1 MKRLILLLLP
11 ALAIS
16 LSGNAQTTDNAVLA
30 TPLSKNWYVQTGI
43 DISLQKPYSYEFSD
57 AFKEGTS
64 WGLDVAIGRWFTPEI
79 GLRVKLNW
87 ENGIPLFG
95 WNKANWIAPF
105 YEPGRNMKRGG
116 YLIGGGD
123 LQFDIHN
130 IFFGYNPDRRWNMQV
145 FPRAG
150 IAFNFGVSK
159 GSPLIGIG
167 IGNVFRVGKKK
178 TTILYAD
185 IAYNAVSSGF
195 TGHETTNTGNG
206 TGHNAYVD
214 IDFGIQL
221 KLGDNPGFRK
231 VSQTDPTERALAAL
245 GVGAEDGIEVCRS
258 LWSNWFVQAG
268 LDMTLQFPY
277 DHDFSYVFS
286 KGRSFGFDAAVGK
299 WFSPEVG
306 VRLKANWENG
316 FPLFRNKKLEWIA
329 CGESGKSNMDQGG
342 YLAGDL
348 DVLLNVHN
356 LICTYRPERKWNAV
370 IFARAGIATNFAI
383 KSGSPLIG
391 CGCGIYRRLTDRLSI
406 YGDMAYQMITSEF
419 FEGIAMT
426 GMTVSTGHNAF
437 MDFNI
442 GVQWDLGRSKGRFVV
457 HK

>member
-1 MKRLILLLLP
+1 MKRLILIC
-11 ALAIS
+11 IS
-16 LSGNAQTTDNAVLA
+16 VLGFAVQGYAQTTDKAVLM

-43 DISLQKPYSYEFSD
+43 DISLQKPYSYEFSE
-57 AFKEGTS
+57 AFKNGSS
-64 WGLDVAIGRWFTPEI
+64 WGLDVALGRWFTPEI

-95 WNKANWIAPF
+95 WNKADWIAPF

-116 YLIGGGD
+116 YIIGNGD
-123 LQFDIHN
+123 VQFDIHN
-130 IFFGYNPDRRWNMQV
+130 IFFGYDPDRRWNMQV

-150 IAFNFGVSK
+150 IAYNFGVSK

-195 TGHETTNTGNG
+195 TGHETTDTGTG
-206 TGHNAYVD
+206 TGHNAFVD
-214 IDFGIQL
+214 IDFGVQF

-231 VSQTDPTERALAAL
+231 VSETDPSE
-245 GVGAEDGIEVCRS
+245 GDVEICRS

-277 DHDFSYVFS
+277 DHNYSDVFS
-286 KGRSFGFDAAVGK
+286 KGRSFGLDAAVGK
-299 WFSPEVG
+299 WFSPELG

-342 YLAGDL
+342 YLAGDF

-356 LICTYRPERKWNAV
+356 LIWAYRPERKWNAIV
-370 IFARAGIATNFAI
+370 FARAGLATNFAI
-383 KSGSPLIG
+383 SSGSPLVG
-391 CGCGIYRRLTDRLSI
+391 CGCGITRRLTDRLSI
-406 YGDMAYQMITSEF
+406 YGDLAYQMITSEF

-426 GMTVSTGHNAF
+426 GMSVSTGHNAF
-437 MDFNI
+437 MDFNV
-442 GVQWDLGRSKGRFVV
+442 GVQWDLGRSKGRFAV